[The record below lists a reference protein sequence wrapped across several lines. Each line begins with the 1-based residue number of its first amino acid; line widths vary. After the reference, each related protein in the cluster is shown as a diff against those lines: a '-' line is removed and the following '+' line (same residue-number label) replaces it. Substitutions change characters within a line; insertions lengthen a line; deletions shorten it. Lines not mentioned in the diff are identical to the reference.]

1 MPADRPRDQRS
12 RIDGA
17 LLCPEFRH
25 FSRRWLTFRASMLS
39 QLLRSFVRPLATEQH
54 PLHPLPA
61 LYQRRYEI
69 TVHHSTLHPML
80 ARTSAGW
87 GSLQP
92 GRGTPTLSLSPDPD
106 PDPDPDPNSN
116 QVGFAAAW
124 PWDKPEPVEED
135 TEGNL
140 LIPLALGAAI
150 VVVLVIA
157 CSTKPREGKQ
167 QSRKQGRHGRQ
178 ALRPTRLIGRGWPE
192 PRTGPRHGLV
202 LRGASAR
209 AGMPKAESTRLRRRP
224 ASHAPADEHAP
235 RHGRGCQGRL
245 GDEALWSPTQDPG
258 APTREGGCRCHAV
271 RTAGM
276 AVASAKAWD
285 SFHFHKK
292 ETLGLLSG
300 ERGVHTVRVRGARRT
315 THDPGPPR
323 ARPPPPGGGA
333 LVNKRKKPHMP

>member
-1 MPADRPRDQRS
+1 MLSADSQRW
-12 RIDGA
+12 R
-17 LLCPEFRH
+17 LLHPEFRH

-61 LYQRRYEI
+61 LDQRRDEI

-271 RTAGM
+271 RTGA
-276 AVASAKAWD
+276 AWQLPVPRRGTV
-285 SFHFHKK
+285 SIFIKK
-292 ETLGLLSG
+292 KLSG
-300 ERGVHTVRVRGARRT
+300 YSRVSAGCTRCVCVRGARRT
-315 THDPGPPR
+315 TPDPRPPGPGVR
-323 ARPPPPGGGA
+323 SSTRE
-333 LVNKRKKPHMP
+333 KKPHMP

>member
-1 MPADRPRDQRS
+1 MPADRASYQRS

-61 LYQRRYEI
+61 LDQRRDEI

-92 GRGTPTLSLSPDPD
+92 GRGTPTLSLSPNPD

-258 APTREGGCRCHAV
+258 APTRERVGAD
-271 RTAGM
+271 AM
-276 AVASAKAWD
+276 PSAPPAWQLPVPRRGTV
-285 SFHFHKK
+285 SIFIKK
-292 ETLGLLSG
+292 KLSG
-300 ERGVHTVRVRGARRT
+300 YSRVSAGCTRCVCGAHDART
-315 THDPGPPR
+315 TPDPRPAHR
-323 ARPPPPGGGA
+323 HSARMI
-333 LVNKRKKPHMP
+333 NR